1 MQGKFYEKKVN
12 YQIRDILRENL
23 EELFFLI
30 NKKTLLTHIKLFYVK
45 LCDTS
50 TKNVDFQFSKTNK
63 TLVQILVLNFQKI
76 KQYIVYK
83 KKL

>member
-45 LCDTS
+45 LCDIDE
-50 TKNVDFQFSKTNK
+50 KC
-63 TLVQILVLNFQKI
+63 
-76 KQYIVYK
+76 
-83 KKL
+83 